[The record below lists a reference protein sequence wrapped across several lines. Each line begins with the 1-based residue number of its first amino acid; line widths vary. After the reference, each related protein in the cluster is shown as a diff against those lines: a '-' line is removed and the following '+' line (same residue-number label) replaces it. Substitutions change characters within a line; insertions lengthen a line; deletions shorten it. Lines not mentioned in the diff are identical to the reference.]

1 MRRAVYPMLNVSCMS
16 YACIL
21 TCMCLHLH
29 AHLDVYRALWIVL
42 PYRRM
47 YPSMPCPLKC

>member
-1 MRRAVYPMLNVSCMS
+1 MLIVSRMS

-29 AHLDVYRALWIVL
+29 AHLDVYRVPRVSCLIGACILACKSYLSAI
-42 PYRRM
+42 
-47 YPSMPCPLKC
+47 